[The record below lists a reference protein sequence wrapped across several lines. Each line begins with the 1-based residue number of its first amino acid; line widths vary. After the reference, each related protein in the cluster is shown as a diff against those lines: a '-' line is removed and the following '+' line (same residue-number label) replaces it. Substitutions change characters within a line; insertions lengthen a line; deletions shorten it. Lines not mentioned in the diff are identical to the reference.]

1 MPQGIVTEVNRPTRA
16 REAAMGLEGVR
27 VLIVED
33 DSLVAMSVG
42 DMLSD
47 LGCSVVANP
56 GNLTQAFEMVGAGG
70 FDFALLDINL
80 RGKEV
85 FPVAEVLSRQG
96 IPFAFASGYGRAG
109 LPEEFRTRPVLSKP
123 FQISELSTVLSS
135 ALAEQ
140 A

>member
-1 MPQGIVTEVNRPTRA
+1 
-16 REAAMGLEGVR
+16 MGLEGVR
-27 VLIVED
+27 VLIIED

-47 LGCSVVANP
+47 VGCSVVANA

-70 FDFALLDINL
+70 FDIALLDVNL
-80 RGKEV
+80 RGEDV
-85 FPVAEVLSRQG
+85 FPVADVLSEKG

-109 LPEEFRTRPVLSKP
+109 LPEEFRTRPVVSKP
-123 FQISELSTVLSS
+123 FQIEELSAVLSS
-135 ALAEQ
+135 ALARQ

>member
-1 MPQGIVTEVNRPTRA
+1 
-16 REAAMGLEGVR
+16 MGLEGVR
-27 VLIVED
+27 VLIIED

-47 LGCSVVANP
+47 LGCSVVANA
-56 GNLTQAFEMVGAGG
+56 GNLTQAFEMVRAGG
-70 FDFALLDINL
+70 FDFALLDVNL

-85 FPVAEVLSRQG
+85 FPVAEVLSEQG

-109 LPEEFRTRPVLSKP
+109 LPEEFRSKPIVSKP
-123 FQISELSTVLSS
+123 FEIGELSAVLSS
-135 ALAEQ
+135 ALARP